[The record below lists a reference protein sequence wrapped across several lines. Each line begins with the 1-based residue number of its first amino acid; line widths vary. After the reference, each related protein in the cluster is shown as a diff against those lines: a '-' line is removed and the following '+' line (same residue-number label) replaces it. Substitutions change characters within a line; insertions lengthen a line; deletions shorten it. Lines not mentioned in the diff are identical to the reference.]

1 MHFDHTQVAYIDL
14 IRVWTENHEVGVH
27 TSELEQSAIYA
38 TGEQRIEAELML
50 KLFRSRNRSCG
61 AAEVRPIDP
70 PLFRL
75 AKETDQLYHV
85 RKTAP
90 ELLDERQMRSDLELL
105 TRINSQIGMGQTYEH
120 LLPPQ
125 SE

>member
-1 MHFDHTQVAYIDL
+1 MHVAYTDL
-14 IRVWTENHEVGVH
+14 IKVWTENHEVGVH

-38 TGEQRIEAELML
+38 TSEQRAEAELML
-50 KLFRSRNRSCG
+50 KLFRGRNGSCD
-61 AAEVRPIDP
+61 AAEVRPIGP

-85 RKTAP
+85 RKMAP
-90 ELLDERQMRSDLELL
+90 ELLNKGQIRLDLELL
-105 TRINSQIGMGQTYEH
+105 TRINSRIGMGQTYED